1 VSERGD
7 FDTDVLVVGTG
18 PAGATAALALA
29 TYGVAVRV
37 VTKWNWLANSP
48 RSHITNQRALEVLR
62 DLGVEADAT
71 AVGTPWHLMGD
82 TVFTTS
88 LAGEEV
94 ARMRTWGTGENRIGD
109 YLQGS
114 PCPLLDIP
122 QPYLEPALVKNAAAR
137 GADICF
143 NTEYLSHTQDNEAVT
158 SLVRD
163 RLTGRKYHI
172 RSRYLVGA
180 DGARSRIVDQ
190 LSLPIEGRM
199 GRAAT
204 LYTLFRADLTEY
216 VQHRPSVLH
225 WIMTPGAGYGEIGMG
240 TLRAIRP
247 WTQWI
252 AGWGY
257 DMADGEPD
265 TSAEAVLPK
274 IREMIGDPDVA
285 IEVENVT
292 TWQINQAHATR
303 YSSGRVFC
311 AGDAVHRHP
320 PSSGLGSNT
329 SIQDSFNLMWK
340 LAYVI
345 RGWAAPALL
354 DSYSDER
361 VPVGMQVVARANQ
374 SRVEYRPVNEAFR
387 TTGQA
392 DPVAAGLARL
402 RDPGPDGVATR
413 EAMRC
418 AIDLKNTEFN
428 AQGIELNQRYQS
440 GAIIP
445 DLDAG
450 EEIWRRDKVL
460 YLQATTRPG
469 AKVPHVW
476 LIDGTG
482 RRVSTLDVTGHGRF
496 CLVTGLAGRTW
507 AAAASQL
514 DLPYLRTVIVGAPG
528 SRDPYFDWHR
538 AREMD
543 EAGAI
548 LVRPDGYIA
557 WRHTTAA
564 DGQQEALEL
573 LHSAIGSVLGWPSGR
588 DVRPLARPDPGQGAL
603 RTGSPASRL
612 AVTTTSLSRSAWRR
626 CLPGCADCCAAPR
639 PPART
644 TTGSWPWPT

>member
-1 VSERGD
+1 MTSRGD

-18 PAGATAALALA
+18 PAGAAAALALA
-29 TYGVAVRV
+29 TYGVAVRA
-37 VTKWNWLANSP
+37 VTKWRLANSP
-48 RSHITNQRALEVLR
+48 RSHITNQRTLEVLR
-62 DLGVEADAT
+62 DLGVEADVA
-71 AVGTPWHLMGD
+71 AVGTPWNLMGD
-82 TVFTTS
+82 TLFTTS
-88 LAGEEV
+88 LAGDEV

-114 PCPLLDIP
+114 PCPLLDVQ
-122 QPYLEPALVKNAAAR
+122 QPDLESVLVKNAAAR
-137 GADICF
+137 GAGISF
-143 NTEYLSHTQDNEAVT
+143 NTEYLSHTQDNDAVT
-158 SLVRD
+158 SLVRN
-163 RLTGRKYHI
+163 RLTGREYVI

-204 LYTLFRADLTEY
+204 IYTLFRADLAKY

-240 TLRAIRP
+240 TLRAIQP

-257 DMADGEPD
+257 DMAAGQPD
-265 TSAEAVLPK
+265 TSPAAVLPR

-285 IEVENVT
+285 IEVQNVT

-303 YSSGRVFC
+303 YHSGRVFC

-320 PSSGLGSNT
+320 PSNGLGSNT
-329 SIQDSFNLMWK
+329 SIQDAFNLAWK
-340 LAYVI
+340 LAYVV

-374 SRVEYRPVNEAFR
+374 SRVDYGPVNEAFR

-392 DPVAAGLARL
+392 DPVAAGLASL
-402 RDPGPDGVATR
+402 REPGPDGVARR

-418 AIDLKNTEFN
+418 AIELKNAEFN
-428 AQGIELNQRYQS
+428 AQGLELNQRYQS
-440 GAIIP
+440 GAITP

-450 EEIWRRDKVL
+450 EEVWRRDKDL

-469 AKVPHVW
+469 AKIPHVW
-476 LIDGTG
+476 LVDGTG
-482 RRVSTLDVTGHGRF
+482 RKVSTLDVTGHGRF
-496 CLVTGLAGRTW
+496 CLVTGLAGRPW
-507 AAAASQL
+507 AAAADQL
-514 DLPYLRTVIVGAPG
+514 GLPYLRTVIVGAPG
-528 SRDPYFDWHR
+528 SQDPYFDWHR
-538 AREMD
+538 AREVD
-543 EAGAI
+543 ETGVI

-557 WRHTTAA
+557 WRHAA
-564 DGQQEALEL
+564 AAYGQQEALEV
-573 LHSAIGSVLGWPSGR
+573 LHHAIGSVLGWLSGKQTG
-588 DVRPLARPDPGQGAL
+588 RPTR
-603 RTGSPASRL
+603 
-612 AVTTTSLSRSAWRR
+612 
-626 CLPGCADCCAAPR
+626 
-639 PPART
+639 
-644 TTGSWPWPT
+644 